1 MCDTNP
7 MALMALDRL
16 LDTDLNRLPHGN
28 FLERLELGVEQ
39 FEREAENDCDRINM
53 LRLNRISVAFQVLL
67 L

>member
-1 MCDTNP
+1 

-16 LDTDLNRLPHGN
+16 LDTNLNRLPHGN
-28 FLERLELGVEQ
+28 ILERLELGVEQ
-39 FEREAENDCDRINM
+39 FEREAENDFDRINM